1 MDAIQKRKVNA
12 LAVLAIFSFALVAAG
27 ALAVQNAAATSST
40 CTVTV
45 TKGGAVVEGASVSLY
60 ASTREYY
67 GAWYS
72 QGALVAVNQT
82 DANGQCTFS
91 NIDSTKYYMVDV
103 AYLGTHY
110 QQNFLGTGTAAIA
123 LGSTDY
129 LRGNAVILILGAI
142 AAIVIGSVFGYIHF
156 TKKAGEV
163 ANVKV

>member
-1 MDAIQKRKVNA
+1 MDALTKKKVNA
-12 LAVLAIFSFALVAAG
+12 VAVLALFSFALVAAG

-72 QGALVAVNQT
+72 QGALIAVNQT

-91 NIDSTKYYMVDV
+91 SIDSTKYYQVDV

-110 QQNFLGTGTAAIA
+110 QQNFLGAGTAAIQ
-123 LGSTDY
+123 LGSTDW
-129 LRGNAVILILGAI
+129 LRGNAVMLIIGGV
-142 AAIVIGSVFGYIHF
+142 AIVAILSVLGYIHF